1 MYSDAILAEPVVA
14 KRPAALLPGKWRG
27 VLNALRVVALDC
39 RAAAR
44 TDLFE
49 ACALI
54 SNKQNTAQDA
64 FAQAL
69 LKCISDVVA
78 RKPDFYRPGTV
89 ELSFDESWLI
99 RAIMAASDRDTDSL
113 AFLIRSRVPKIH
125 QRHISFLI
133 CGISEQFSQV

>member
-1 MYSDAILAEPVVA
+1 MRFLKRVARSDLHISVIPYKYGQEISAICDLRLRHKGNFNMLSVATVAEPIKA
-14 KRPAALLPGKWRG
+14 KRPAAFLPGKWRG

-54 SNKQNTAQDA
+54 SNKQNQAQDA

-69 LKCISDVVA
+69 FKCISDVVGN
-78 RKPDFYRPGTV
+78 KPVFFRPGTV
-89 ELSFDESWLI
+89 ELSF
-99 RAIMAASDRDTDSL
+99 
-113 AFLIRSRVPKIH
+113 
-125 QRHISFLI
+125 
-133 CGISEQFSQV
+133 